1 MKVRVWFR
9 DEASKLGLTS
19 AQLAASL
26 APDEQMT
33 ISEFTGE
40 DGEKEIDAQA
50 EE

>member
-1 MKVRVWFR
+1 MRSWFR
-9 DEASKLGLTS
+9 EEASKLGLTS

-33 ISEFTGE
+33 ISEFTG
-40 DGEKEIDAQA
+40 DDKEVELDAQA